1 MCERERE
8 RERERD
14 RERQTEKERERK
26 TEMGPKRAM
35 NVLTNIVTWR
45 QGRTQIFVVREGHA
59 ET

>member
-1 MCERERE
+1 MG
-8 RERERD
+8 ERERD
-14 RERQTEKERERK
+14 RQTEKERERK